1 MTRRCTTCGDLA
13 ARMRVLEVDEAAELA
28 LCLDDDD
35 DERRRTVDTGL
46 VGEVA
51 PGDTLLVHAGTALMR
66 EPR

>member
-1 MTRRCTTCGDLA
+1 VTRRCATCGDLA

-28 LCLDDDD
+28 LCLDDD